1 MQNKQSFKQVYLMI
15 SIFISL
21 LILGFGVF
29 LLVSKGFRENLIE
42 SSPLGIAFGVVCVG
56 YGLFRGLFSVNKF
69 KNRESE

>member
-1 MQNKQSFKQVYLMI
+1 MQKKQSFKQVYLMI

-29 LLVSKGFRENLIE
+29 LLISKDFRENLIAQP
-42 SSPLGIAFGVVCVG
+42 SLGIGFGIVCVG